1 MSQIIFVYFIGT
13 AGSGKSSLT
22 QAFKLWMD
30 KHGFDAITMNLDPGA
45 GRLPYGPDVDIRD
58 WISLSEIM
66 DRYSL
71 GPNGAQVICAD
82 MLATKAPEIK
92 DVVDG
97 FKADYCLV
105 DTPGQI
111 ELFVFRE
118 CGKYIIDYLS
128 QERALIA
135 FLIDSFLVKN
145 PSGLVS
151 QLLLAATSLF
161 RLETPMSALLSKVDI
176 LNDEER
182 EEIINW
188 CEDPD
193 KLYNSI
199 TLAMPSAYKQLSV
212 NLLQVLA
219 ELGAKL
225 KPNSISSKNYEGME
239 DLYTDIQETFMGGED
254 LSKD

>member
-1 MSQIIFVYFIGT
+1 MNQLIFVYFIGT
-13 AGSGKSSLT
+13 AGSGKSNLT

-30 KHGFDAITMNLDPGA
+30 RHGFDAITMNLDPGA
-45 GRLPYGPDVDIRD
+45 ERLPYGPDVDIRD
-58 WISLSEIM
+58 WINLREIM

-82 MLATKAPEIK
+82 MLATKVQEVK
-92 DVVDG
+92 EVVDG

-128 QERALIA
+128 RERALVA

-161 RLETPMSALLSKVDI
+161 RLENPMSTLLSKVDI
-176 LNDEER
+176 LNDKER
-182 EEIINW
+182 REILNW

-199 TLAMPSAYKQLSV
+199 TASIPSAYKQLSV

-219 ELGAKL
+219 ELGAEL
-225 KPNSISSKNYEGME
+225 KPNPTSCQTYEGIE
-239 DLYTDIQETFMGGED
+239 DLYTNIQETFMGGED